1 MTNKWQKNA
10 KQNAKKMQKNDKAD
24 PKWQTQMQKNDKI
37 IILEFPMFAGP
48 RFS

>member
-1 MTNKWQKNA
+1 MTNPNAEKCNKNA
-10 KQNAKKMQKNDKAD
+10 
-24 PKWQTQMQKNDKI
+24 KNDKI